1 MKRQLWLLA
10 EAFCYPNEER
20 KARLEEGIRT
30 LPAGSV
36 RMHLESFLKGLSRY
50 SLGEWEEVFTRTLE
64 LNPICPPYLG
74 YLIWGDSH
82 SRGKF
87 MAELKPAM
95 REAGIEL
102 DGELPDHIVP
112 VLRYLDQANEIHEEL
127 EIILAPAVQ
136 SMVSSLAEID
146 PENLYLE
153 PLAAVLETTTLG
165 NGGIDALE

>member
-1 MKRQLWLLA
+1 
-10 EAFCYPNEER
+10 
-20 KARLEEGIRT
+20 
-30 LPAGSV
+30 
-36 RMHLESFLKGLSRY
+36 
-50 SLGEWEEVFTRTLE
+50 
-64 LNPICPPYLG
+64 
-74 YLIWGDSH
+74 
-82 SRGKF
+82 

-153 PLAAVLETTTLG
+153 PLAAVLEATTLG